1 MCGFKPTTN
10 RTWLTVFLGLIAG
23 TVCAPQSGS
32 ALAQEGII
40 LEEIIVTSQRREERL
55 EDVPISVST
64 MAGERLTSILEG
76 GEDVRGLAGRV
87 PGLNAESS
95 NGRVAPRFYLRGLGN
110 TDFDL
115 AASQPVSIV
124 MDEVVMENVI
134 LKSFPLFD
142 IERVE
147 VLRGPQGTLF
157 GRNTPAGIIK
167 FDSVKPSEEFD
178 GYARLTV
185 GEAGTLNLDAAVG
198 GSLNASDTMLGRL
211 SIFSL
216 NRDDWIDNSY
226 TGESDAIGG
235 NEDLALRGQL
245 LFAPTDS
252 FQALVNIH
260 WRDYEGTSEVFRA
273 DILTTGSSSLN
284 SNFDRDVV
292 AFNQGDNNPQEA
304 TQVGA
309 SLKLDWDLND
319 TLTLTSI
326 TAFES
331 ADDRSRGDIDGG
343 NDDGP
348 AFTLFQTESED
359 FIDNLDQFTQELR
372 LSSYASDSLF
382 WQAGVFYF
390 DDEADIGT
398 DPFFAPA
405 TVRRHTNTAWAV
417 FGQFSYDM
425 SDTWN
430 LTAGIRYTDDEK
442 DLSESPINTGNSVT
456 SVNVQDDQSSWD
468 VSLIYA
474 ANDNINWYGRIASG
488 FRGPSIQGRDLAFG
502 GPPSTAAS
510 ETIISGEIGFK
521 SNLNSDRL
529 RLNGAVFAYA
539 VDDQQITAVG
549 GTGNLI
555 QLVNADKTNAFGFDL
570 DVEALLT
577 DNFRVELGVGY
588 NDTEIDD
595 PNLRI
600 ATCGALNADFSQACT
615 PTDSVDSDGFA
626 LVDGN
631 ALPNAPEWN
640 TNLRAQYTIPLNAGE
655 AYFAADWMYQSDMQF
670 LIYETIEYSSDGTHE
685 IGVRAGFAHASGRW
699 DVAVFG
705 RNITDEENLKG
716 VIDFNNNTGFV
727 NDRRIWG
734 ATFRYNFGSL

>member
-1 MCGFKPTTN
+1 MRGFKPTTN
-10 RTWLTVFLGLIAG
+10 KTWLTAFLGLIAV
-23 TVCAPQSGS
+23 TICAPLSNT
-32 ALAQEGII
+32 AQAQDTEV
-40 LEEIIVTSQRREERL
+40 LEEIIVTAQRREERL
-55 EDVPISVST
+55 QDVPISMST
-64 MAGERLTSILEG
+64 MAGERLSSILEG
-76 GEDVRGLAGRV
+76 GEDVRGLAGRI

-142 IERVE
+142 LERVE

-167 FDSVKPSEEFD
+167 FDSVKPSEEFN

-185 GEAGTLNLDAAVG
+185 GEVGTLNFEAAFG
-198 GSLNASDTMLGRL
+198 GSLNADDTVMGRL
-211 SIFSL
+211 SIFRL
-216 NRDDWIDNSY
+216 NRDDWIDNSF
-226 TGESDAIGG
+226 TGENDAMGA

-252 FQALVNIH
+252 FQALVSIH
-260 WRDYEGTSEVFRA
+260 WRDYEGTAEMFRA
-273 DILTTGSSSLN
+273 NILTTGSAGLN
-284 SNFDRDVV
+284 SNFNRDVV
-292 AFNQGDNNPQEA
+292 AFNEGDNNPQEA
-304 TQVGA
+304 DQFGGSV
-309 SLKLDWDLND
+309 KIDWDLNS

-326 TAFES
+326 TAFET
-331 ADDRSRGDIDGG
+331 AEDRSLGDIDGG
-343 NDDGP
+343 NLAGPGFIPFQSLTQDSIDD
-348 AFTLFQTESED
+348 LE
-359 FIDNLDQFTQELR
+359 QFTQELR
-372 LSSYASDSLF
+372 LSSNASDSLF
-382 WQAGVFYF
+382 WQAGVYYF
-390 DDEADIGT
+390 DDSYEVTTA
-398 DPFFAPA
+398 PFFIPA
-405 TVRRHTNTAWAV
+405 STRLHESTAWAV

-425 SDTWN
+425 TDVWN
-430 LTAGIRYTDDEK
+430 LTAGVRYTDDEK
-442 DLSESPINTGNSVT
+442 DLTDPPSNIGFGFTP
-456 SVNVQDDQSSWD
+456 VNVQDDQVSWD

-474 ANDNINWYGRIASG
+474 ASDNINWYGRVASG
-488 FRGPSIQGRDLAFG
+488 FRGPSIQGRDIAFFG
-502 GPPSTAAS
+502 GPTTATS

-521 SNLNSDRL
+521 SNLNNNRV
-529 RLNGAVFAYA
+529 RLNGAVFAYQ

-549 GTGNLI
+549 GASNAIEL
-555 QLVNADKTNAFGFDL
+555 LNADKTNALGFDL

-577 DNFRVELGVGY
+577 DNFLVELGIGY

-595 PNLRI
+595 PSL
-600 ATCGALNADFSQACT
+600 AVAPCGSGACT
-615 PTDSVDSDGFA
+615 VENPLNINGDA

-631 ALPNAPEWN
+631 PLPNAPEWN
-640 TNLRAQYTIPLNAGE
+640 TNLRLQYTIPMNAGE
-655 AYFAADWMYQSDMQF
+655 FYLSADWMYQSDMQF
-670 LIYETIEYSSDGTHE
+670 VIYKATEFDSGGTHE
-685 IGVRAGFAHASGRW
+685 LGVRAGFAPASGRW

-734 ATFRYNFGSL
+734 ATFSYNFGSL